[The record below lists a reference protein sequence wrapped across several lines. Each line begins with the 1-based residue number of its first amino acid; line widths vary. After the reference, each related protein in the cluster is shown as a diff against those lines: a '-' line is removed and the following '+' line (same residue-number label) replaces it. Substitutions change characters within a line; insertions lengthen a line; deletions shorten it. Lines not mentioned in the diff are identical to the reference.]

1 MGNKKA
7 ASNDAILTLGRSKE
21 FLIRNLLEYAGIIAV
36 WLAFLA
42 IHQWTGMSNTAASL
56 LALGLCWAKTAFFG
70 AENLRQLLLASVRNM
85 PYHQFML
92 LMLVNMSQIILSFG
106 LDFHCLHQVNAA
118 SFSVEPGVFV
128 GWELVFE
135 YVYFSTLNF
144 TFFGYGDDTP
154 QTVVAKLM
162 TMTEIL
168 LAFVTVIFL
177 LSDFISLKES
187 ISRKEP
193 SK

>member
-1 MGNKKA
+1 MENTIGDS
-7 ASNDAILTLGRSKE
+7 SNVTRKMWQSKD
-21 FLIRNLLEYAGIIAV
+21 FVIRNLLEYVAIVVI
-36 WLAFLA
+36 WLAFLWLHNSTVLSA
-42 IHQWTGMSNTAASL
+42 TNASL
-56 LALGLCWAKTAFFG
+56 LALGLCWAKTVFFG
-70 AENLRQLLLASVRNM
+70 AENLRQLLMASVRNM
-85 PYHQFML
+85 PYHRFML

-106 LDFHCLHQVNAA
+106 LDFHCLHQVDAG
-118 SFSVEPGVFV
+118 SFSVEPGAFS

-168 LAFVTVIFL
+168 LAFITVIFL

-187 ISRKEP
+187 ISRK
-193 SK
+193 